1 MSHEHDIIF
10 PLWSPRNRYHANSS
24 TIFFTLVLE
33 ELIKQA
39 CTVATSVFRPWHS
52 LRSFTPV
59 GGIEEWGKNQVFNI
73 VKGT

>member
-1 MSHEHDIIF
+1 MNMTSFF
-10 PLWSPRNRYHANSS
+10 PCGHPATATMRIPAR
-24 TIFFTLVLE
+24 FFKAVVLE

-59 GGIEEWGKNQVFNI
+59 GGIEEREKNQDFNI
-73 VKGT
+73 VKDT